1 MSEQDKEETPIFT
14 DLGRQQED
22 GHAIHHPDTDHGVE
36 FEDWGDIIDWDRVL
50 TQAGAGILDLPE
62 PVKDADPEWV
72 ATGGAAEWVASALR
86 EAGVE
91 KLDFPVIGV
100 DLSKAITHPVTE
112 PVPVNGASDWEMGVS
127 SVSYPEEEK

>member
-62 PVKDADPEWV
+62 PEPEPETKV
-72 ATGGAAEWVASALR
+72 YVLDDHA
-86 EAGVE
+86 
-91 KLDFPVIGV
+91 DFP
-100 DLSKAITHPVTE
+100 E